1 MTGAGYALLAGAIL
15 AAGAVGAWD
24 RWRARRLLRR
34 LEAMLD
40 AAVQGTFLESGYDES
55 LLSAVEA
62 PGVMGSLMKAAQD
75 SAKQAAAQKASYE
88 KICADSSAAYAERNP
103 HTKKEG

>member
-1 MTGAGYALLAGAIL
+1 M
-15 AAGAVGAWD
+15 AAGAVVVWD

-62 PGVMGSLMKAAQD
+62 RLAQYL
-75 SAKQAAAQKASYE
+75 SASAVSDRNLREEKE
-88 KICADSSAAYAERNP
+88 KIKTLIAISGKILQER
-103 HTKKEG
+103 KI